1 MEVSLIREFYHN
13 ASFFLSHNLCLS
25 FLIFVKRTVSF
36 LTRIRL
42 AVIQQTPLLAKQ
54 LGKDFFTDKLS
65 SICVNWLGD
74 DIATIR
80 EAATKNIK
88 ELTGIFGTDW
98 ACEFLLPEIDDMRQ
112 NSSYLRRLT
121 AIQACGR
128 MAIEMDPAI
137 AQIEVL
143 PLVLEMATDSVAN
156 IRFNVAKALKDMG
169 SRCESNVYKQQIHP
183 VLMLLRDDP
192 DRDVRFFADKTAS
205 KLEDAFSQN
214 RLSMM

>member
-1 MEVSLIREFYHN
+1 
-13 ASFFLSHNLCLS
+13 
-25 FLIFVKRTVSF
+25 
-36 LTRIRL
+36 
-42 AVIQQTPLLAKQ
+42 
-54 LGKDFFTDKLS
+54 
-65 SICVNWLGD
+65 LGD

-156 IRFNVAKALKDMG
+156 IRFNVAKALKDIG

>member
-13 ASFFLSHNLCLS
+13 ASFFLYHNLCLS